1 MPITS
6 TSSVTP
12 ETGDALLIVDVQQ
25 DFLPGGNLAVPDGD
39 AVVPVLNEYIQTFT
53 RLGLPVYATRDWH
66 PADHCSFEPRGGPW
80 PPHCVANTAGAEFA
94 TNLALPE
101 NTTVISK
108 ATLTDTDAYSGF
120 EATDLDLHLTKNHI
134 TTLYIG
140 GLATDVCVLNTVKDA
155 LRNDYRVYLLTD
167 AIRAVNARPGN
178 AEKAIDEMQQAGA
191 IPINVAKV
199 FA

>member
-1 MPITS
+1 MTS

-12 ETGDALLIVDVQQ
+12 ATGDALLIVDVQQ

-39 AVVPVLNEYIQTFT
+39 AVVPVLNEYIRTFT
-53 RLGLPVYATRDWH
+53 RHGLPVYATRDWH
-66 PADHCSFEPRGGPW
+66 PANHCSFEPQGGPW

-108 ATLTDTDAYSGF
+108 ATLTDKDAYSGF
-120 EATDLDLHLTKNHI
+120 EDTDLDLQLTKNHI

-191 IPINVAKV
+191 IPINIDKVVA
-199 FA
+199 

>member
-1 MPITS
+1 MTS

-39 AVVPVLNEYIQTFT
+39 AVVPVLNEYIRTFT
-53 RLGLPVYATRDWH
+53 RHGLPVYATRDWH
-66 PADHCSFEPRGGPW
+66 PANHCSFEPQGGPW

-108 ATLTDTDAYSGF
+108 ATLTDKDAYSGF
-120 EATDLDLHLTKNHI
+120 EDTDLDLQLTKNHI

-191 IPINVAKV
+191 IPMNIDKVVA
-199 FA
+199 

>member
-1 MPITS
+1 MTS

-39 AVVPVLNEYIQTFT
+39 AVVPVLNEYIRTFT
-53 RLGLPVYATRDWH
+53 RHGLPVYATRDWH
-66 PADHCSFEPRGGPW
+66 PANHCSFEPQGGPW

-108 ATLTDTDAYSGF
+108 ATLTDKDAYSGF
-120 EATDLDLHLTKNHI
+120 EDTDLDLQLTKNHI

-191 IPINVAKV
+191 IPINIDKVVA
-199 FA
+199 